1 MWKVPLGASSVLKRV
16 VIVLFILLVILLVP
30 GSIPEGEQLRNVQ
43 AGSSLIELAQNAVSN
58 ASVSTEGLSTELSLN
73 SVQLSQVVKTSAG
86 SALDNSDYQK
96 MALGMDGN
104 DLHVKVPV
112 SLGLVDS
119 YLDLTMTGQVENNV
133 MNLTVTGAKLGKM
146 PIPKFL
152 VLNYLKDQ
160 SNQNGGGFK
169 VNGDQITLEIPQA
182 GYSISKARVENGNAK
197 VSVSISLF

>member
-1 MWKVPLGASSVLKRV
+1 MFKWMRRLIGM
-16 VIVLFILLVILLVP
+16 VIVLFILLVVLLVP

-58 ASVSTEGLSTELSLN
+58 ASLSTEGLSTELSLN

-104 DLHVKVPV
+104 DLLVKVPV
-112 SLGLVDS
+112 SLGPVDS

-160 SNQNGGGFK
+160 SNQNGGGFT

-197 VSVSISLF
+197 VTVSISLF

>member
-1 MWKVPLGASSVLKRV
+1 MFKWIRRLIGLF
-16 VIVLFILLVILLVP
+16 IVLFILLVLLLVP

-43 AGSSLIELAQNAVSN
+43 AGSSFIELAQNAVSN
-58 ASVSTEGLSTELSLN
+58 ASVSTEGLSTELTLN

-86 SALDNSDYQK
+86 SALENSDYQK

-112 SLGLVDS
+112 SLGPVDS

-133 MNLTVTGAKLGKM
+133 MKLTVTGAKLGKM
-146 PIPKFL
+146 PIPKSL

-160 SNQNGGGFK
+160 SSQDGSALT
-169 VNGDQITLEIPQA
+169 VSGDQILLEIPQA
-182 GYSISKARVENGNAK
+182 GYSIPKARVENGNAK
-197 VSVSISLF
+197 VTIRISLF

>member
-1 MWKVPLGASSVLKRV
+1 MFKWMRRLIGM
-16 VIVLFILLVILLVP
+16 VIVLFILLVVLLVP

-58 ASVSTEGLSTELSLN
+58 ASVSTEGVSTELSLN

-96 MALGMDGN
+96 MSLGMDGN
-104 DLHVKVPV
+104 DLLVKVPV
-112 SLGLVDS
+112 SLGPVDS

-160 SNQNGGGFK
+160 SNQNGGGFT

-197 VSVSISLF
+197 VTVSISLF

>member
-1 MWKVPLGASSVLKRV
+1 MFKWMRRLIGM
-16 VIVLFILLVILLVP
+16 VIVLFMLLVILLVP
-30 GSIPEGEQLRNVQ
+30 GTIPEGEQLRNVQ

-104 DLHVKVPV
+104 DLLVKVPV
-112 SLGLVDS
+112 SLGPVDS

-160 SNQNGGGFK
+160 SNQNGGGFT

-197 VSVSISLF
+197 VTVSISLF

>member
-1 MWKVPLGASSVLKRV
+1 MFKWMRRLIGM
-16 VIVLFILLVILLVP
+16 VIVLFMLLVILLVP

-104 DLHVKVPV
+104 DLHVKFPV
-112 SLGLVDS
+112 SLGPVDS

-146 PIPKFL
+146 PFPKFL

-160 SNQNGGGFK
+160 SNQNGGGFT
-169 VNGDQITLEIPQA
+169 VNGDQITLDIPQA

-197 VSVSISLF
+197 VTVSISLF

>member
-1 MWKVPLGASSVLKRV
+1 MFKWMRRLIGM
-16 VIVLFILLVILLVP
+16 VIVLFILLVVLLVP

-58 ASVSTEGLSTELSLN
+58 ASVSTEGVSTELSLN

-96 MALGMDGN
+96 MSLGMDGN
-104 DLHVKVPV
+104 DLLVKVPV
-112 SLGLVDS
+112 SLGPVDS

-160 SNQNGGGFK
+160 SNQNGSGFT

-197 VSVSISLF
+197 VTVSISLF

>member
-1 MWKVPLGASSVLKRV
+1 MFKWMRRLIGM
-16 VIVLFILLVILLVP
+16 VIVLFMLLVILLVP

-58 ASVSTEGLSTELSLN
+58 ASVSTEGLSTELNLN

-104 DLHVKVPV
+104 DLNVKVPV
-112 SLGLVDS
+112 SLGPVDS

-133 MNLTVTGAKLGKM
+133 MSLTVTGAKLGKM

-160 SNQNGGGFK
+160 SNQNGGGFT

-197 VSVSISLF
+197 VTVSISLF

>member
-1 MWKVPLGASSVLKRV
+1 MFKWIRRLIGM

-96 MALGMDGN
+96 MSLGMDGN
-104 DLHVKVPV
+104 DLLVKVPV
-112 SLGLVDS
+112 SLGPIDS

-160 SNQNGGGFK
+160 SNQNGGGFT

-197 VSVSISLF
+197 VTVSISLF

>member
-1 MWKVPLGASSVLKRV
+1 MFKWMRRLIGM
-16 VIVLFILLVILLVP
+16 VIVLFMLLVILLVP

-58 ASVSTEGLSTELSLN
+58 ASVSTEGLSTELNLN

-112 SLGLVDS
+112 FLGPVDS

-160 SNQNGGGFK
+160 SNQNGGGFT
-169 VNGDQITLEIPQA
+169 VNGDQITLDIPQA

-197 VSVSISLF
+197 VTVSISLF

>member
-1 MWKVPLGASSVLKRV
+1 MFKWMRRLIGM
-16 VIVLFILLVILLVP
+16 VIVLFMLLVILLVP
-30 GSIPEGEQLRNVQ
+30 GTIPEGEQLRNVQ

-58 ASVSTEGLSTELSLN
+58 ASVSTEGVSTELSLN

-96 MALGMDGN
+96 MSLGMDGN
-104 DLHVKVPV
+104 DLLVKVPV
-112 SLGLVDS
+112 SLGPVDS

-160 SNQNGGGFK
+160 SNQNGGGFT

-197 VSVSISLF
+197 VTVSISLF

>member
-1 MWKVPLGASSVLKRV
+1 MFKWMRRLIGM
-16 VIVLFILLVILLVP
+16 VIVLFILLVVLLVP

-43 AGSSLIELAQNAVSN
+43 AGSSLIDLAQNAVSN
-58 ASVSTEGLSTELSLN
+58 ASVSTEGVSTELSLN

-96 MALGMDGN
+96 MSLGMDGN
-104 DLHVKVPV
+104 DLHVKVTV
-112 SLGLVDS
+112 SLGPVDS

-160 SNQNGGGFK
+160 SNQNGSGFT

-197 VSVSISLF
+197 VTVSISLF

>member
-1 MWKVPLGASSVLKRV
+1 MFKWMRRLIGM
-16 VIVLFILLVILLVP
+16 VIVLFMLLVILLVP

-43 AGSSLIELAQNAVSN
+43 AGSSLIELAKNAVSN

-96 MALGMDGN
+96 MSLGMDGN
-104 DLHVKVPV
+104 DLLVKVPV
-112 SLGLVDS
+112 SLGPVDS

-160 SNQNGGGFK
+160 SNQNGSGFT

-197 VSVSISLF
+197 VTVSISLF

>member
-1 MWKVPLGASSVLKRV
+1 MFKWMRRLIGM

-112 SLGLVDS
+112 SLGAVDS

-160 SNQNGGGFK
+160 SNQNGGGFT

-197 VSVSISLF
+197 VTVSISLF

>member
-1 MWKVPLGASSVLKRV
+1 MFKWMRRLIGM
-16 VIVLFILLVILLVP
+16 VIVLFMLLVILLVP

-104 DLHVKVPV
+104 DLHVKVTV
-112 SLGLVDS
+112 SLGPIDS

-160 SNQNGGGFK
+160 SNQNGGGFT
-169 VNGDQITLEIPQA
+169 VNGDQITLDIPQA

-197 VSVSISLF
+197 VTVSISLF

>member
-1 MWKVPLGASSVLKRV
+1 MFKWMRRLIGM

-96 MALGMDGN
+96 IALGMDGN

-112 SLGLVDS
+112 SLGAVDS

-160 SNQNGGGFK
+160 SNQNGGGFT

-182 GYSISKARVENGNAK
+182 GYTISKARVENGNAK
-197 VSVSISLF
+197 VTVSISLF

>member
-1 MWKVPLGASSVLKRV
+1 MFKWMRRLIGM

-58 ASVSTEGLSTELSLN
+58 ASLSTEGLSTELSLN

-104 DLHVKVPV
+104 DLHIKVPV
-112 SLGLVDS
+112 SLGPVDS
-119 YLDLTMTGQVENNV
+119 CLDLTMTGQVENNV

-152 VLNYLKDQ
+152 VLNYLKDK
-160 SNQNGGGFK
+160 SNKNGGGFT

-197 VSVSISLF
+197 VTVSISLF

>member
-1 MWKVPLGASSVLKRV
+1 MFKWMRRLIGM
-16 VIVLFILLVILLVP
+16 VIVLFMLLVILLVP

-58 ASVSTEGLSTELSLN
+58 ASVSTEGLSTELNLN

-104 DLHVKVPV
+104 DLLVKVPV
-112 SLGLVDS
+112 SLGPVDS

-133 MNLTVTGAKLGKM
+133 MSLTVTGAKLGKM

-160 SNQNGGGFK
+160 SNQNGGGFT

-197 VSVSISLF
+197 VTVSISLF

>member
-1 MWKVPLGASSVLKRV
+1 MFKWMRRLIGM

-86 SALDNSDYQK
+86 SALDNSDFQK

-112 SLGLVDS
+112 SLGQVDS

-133 MNLTVTGAKLGKM
+133 MNLTVTAAKLGKM
-146 PIPKFL
+146 PIPKSL

-160 SNQNGGGFK
+160 SNQNGAGFT

-197 VSVSISLF
+197 VTVSISLF

>member
-1 MWKVPLGASSVLKRV
+1 MFKWMRRLIGM
-16 VIVLFILLVILLVP
+16 VIVLFMLLVILLVP

-112 SLGLVDS
+112 SLVPVYS

-133 MNLTVTGAKLGKM
+133 MNLNVTGAKLGKM

-197 VSVSISLF
+197 VTVSISLF

>member
-1 MWKVPLGASSVLKRV
+1 MFKWMRRLIGM
-16 VIVLFILLVILLVP
+16 VIVLFMLLVILLVP

-96 MALGMDGN
+96 MSLGMDGN
-104 DLHVKVPV
+104 DLLVKVPV
-112 SLGLVDS
+112 SLGPVDS

-152 VLNYLKDQ
+152 VLNYLKDK
-160 SNQNGGGFK
+160 SNQNGGGFT

-197 VSVSISLF
+197 VTVSISLF

>member
-1 MWKVPLGASSVLKRV
+1 MFKWMRRLIGM
-16 VIVLFILLVILLVP
+16 VIVLFMLLVILLVP

-112 SLGLVDS
+112 SLGPIGS

-160 SNQNGGGFK
+160 SNQNGGGFT

-197 VSVSISLF
+197 VTVSISLF

>member
-1 MWKVPLGASSVLKRV
+1 MFKWMRRLIGM

-30 GSIPEGEQLRNVQ
+30 GTIPEGEQLRNVQ

-112 SLGLVDS
+112 SLVPVDS

-160 SNQNGGGFK
+160 SNQNGGGFT

-197 VSVSISLF
+197 VTVSISLF

>member
-1 MWKVPLGASSVLKRV
+1 MFKWMRRLIGM
-16 VIVLFILLVILLVP
+16 VIVLFMLLVILLVP

-86 SALDNSDYQK
+86 SALENSDYQK

-112 SLGLVDS
+112 SLVPVDS

-133 MNLTVTGAKLGKM
+133 MKLTVTGAKLGKM

-160 SNQNGGGFK
+160 SNQNGGGFT

-197 VSVSISLF
+197 VTVSISLF

>member
-1 MWKVPLGASSVLKRV
+1 MFKWIRRLIGIF
-16 VIVLFILLVILLVP
+16 IVLFILLVALLVP

-73 SVQLSQVVKTSAG
+73 SVQLTQVVKTSAG

-104 DLHVKVPV
+104 DLHVKFPV
-112 SLGLVDS
+112 SLGPVDS

-133 MNLTVTGAKLGKM
+133 MHLTVTAAKLGKM
-146 PIPKFL
+146 PIPKSL

-160 SNQNGGGFK
+160 SNQNGGGFT

-182 GYSISKARVENGNAK
+182 GYTISKARVENGNAK
-197 VSVSISLF
+197 VTVSISLF

>member
-1 MWKVPLGASSVLKRV
+1 MFKWIRRLFGM
-16 VIVLFILLVILLVP
+16 VIVLFMLLVILLVP

-112 SLGLVDS
+112 SLGPVDS
-119 YLDLTMTGQVENNV
+119 YLDLTMTGQVDNNV
-133 MNLTVTGAKLGKM
+133 MDLTVTGAKLGKM
-146 PIPKFL
+146 PIPKSF

-160 SNQNGGGFK
+160 SSKDGSAFT
-169 VNGDQITLEIPQA
+169 VSGDRISLEIPQA

-197 VSVSISLF
+197 VTVRISLF

>member
-1 MWKVPLGASSVLKRV
+1 MFKWIRRLIGIF
-16 VIVLFILLVILLVP
+16 IVLFILLVALLVP

-112 SLGLVDS
+112 SLGQVDS

-160 SNQNGGGFK
+160 SNQNGGVLT

-197 VSVSISLF
+197 VTVSISLF

>member
-1 MWKVPLGASSVLKRV
+1 MFKWMKRLIGM

-112 SLGLVDS
+112 SLGPIDS

-160 SNQNGGGFK
+160 SNQNGGGFT
-169 VNGDQITLEIPQA
+169 VNGDQITLDIPQA
-182 GYSISKARVENGNAK
+182 GYSISKARVENGKAKAK
-197 VSVSISLF
+197 VTVSISLF

>member
-1 MWKVPLGASSVLKRV
+1 MFKWIRRLIGM

-43 AGSSLIELAQNAVSN
+43 AGSSLIELAKNAVSN

-73 SVQLSQVVKTSAG
+73 SVQLSQVVKASAG

-112 SLGLVDS
+112 SLGSVDS

-160 SNQNGGGFK
+160 SNQNGGGFT

-197 VSVSISLF
+197 VTVSISLF